1 LSQKSSNRERRR
13 DRRRRQN
20 RNTNLII
27 GLLVLGGVGVIA
39 LLVWNSFG
47 DPPLGE
53 SVPTTGSGEHVP
65 DGNPLPQYSTNPPTT
80 GPHYTNPLPE
90 GFYDEDSDEARFL
103 PNPHGFIVHSMEHGY
118 VIFWYNCTIQSET
131 DCDGLK
137 TDIRTVMDEYD
148 SFKVIAFPWTSTG
161 VPVVATSWGYLL
173 EMESWDPVMAADFIE
188 RNRNHSPEP
197 NAR

>member
-1 LSQKSSNRERRR
+1 
-13 DRRRRQN
+13 
-20 RNTNLII
+20 
-27 GLLVLGGVGVIA
+27 
-39 LLVWNSFG
+39 
-47 DPPLGE
+47 
-53 SVPTTGSGEHVP
+53 
-65 DGNPLPQYSTNPPTT
+65 
-80 GPHYTNPLPE
+80 
-90 GFYDEDSDEARFL
+90 
-103 PNPHGFIVHSMEHGY
+103 MEHGY